1 MCFKIIFVIFIVFA
15 NFTEIFGQ
23 GESMTCTY
31 ALVSSVY
38 TCNLKLNNTRG
49 LNNFANIGGNH
60 LSGKNDNLVLSVTS
74 VAGSLSP
81 NIPSIICAKFRNV
94 QKITMNN
101 VGIKNILIE
110 DVSSFAY
117 CSLTSYIEVCNDD
130 IGQIDERSFI
140 NNPGLLELRLWNL
153 NLSTLPETVFYNL
166 INLERLYL
174 HQNKFATLPTN
185 LFRYLKRL
193 QTLNLQENFIVTPN
207 YKWFDTL
214 ISLKNLYLES
224 NLIVD
229 LPADL
234 FRELT
239 DLETITLSNNN
250 LTILHSDPFGY
261 LPKLKYFS
269 LINCQLEAIDEN
281 LIDNTGAIQLSLTDN
296 FCVNETVIDNSA
308 TRYSMRI
315 ILSECFDNY
324 ANLVGQTTTTISSI
338 TSTTA
343 NPNLPPGCIGGNVDA
358 RICELEDNN
367 NKLTENVEDLM
378 KKNLELENQNKV
390 FASMFENM
398 QSQIDEL
405 KNRPCSCL

>member
-1 MCFKIIFVIFIVFA
+1 MKIFA
-15 NFTEIFGQ
+15 AVLMLMTNSNLILGQNEFARCAYRLYSSLYYCDFTI
-23 GESMTCTY
+23 Y
-31 ALVSSVY
+31 
-38 TCNLKLNNTRG
+38 NPRG
-49 LNNFANIGGNH
+49 VNNFHTINGTHITTSYTDAHVTTVNN
-60 LSGKNDNLVLSVTS
+60 LSGSKTTVVPT
-74 VAGSLSP
+74 
-81 NIPSIICAKFRNV
+81 IICEK
-94 QKITMNN
+94 
-101 VGIKNILIE
+101 
-110 DVSSFAY
+110 
-117 CSLTSYIEVCNDD
+117 
-130 IGQIDERSFI
+130 
-140 NNPGLLELRLWNL
+140 
-153 NLSTLPETVFYNL
+153 FYNL
-166 INLERLYL
+166 QRVSLCDLGIEYL
-174 HQNKFATLPTN
+174 NMENDISFKKCAN
-185 LFRYLKRL
+185 ILFIELCRNNI
-193 QTLNLQENFIVTPN
+193 TEIPENSFVA
-207 YKWFDTL
+207 K
-214 ISLKNLYLES
+214 S